1 MQQVRQQYYV
11 DRTVLYAS
19 HAIRRQSV
27 KGPWDYNLPP
37 IYVISLMNFR
47 LQPDSREPVLTVNFR
62 TDQHTEE
69 IFYDKLNLIYIQIP
83 NVEAILDDT
92 HPLKNWIHCIRTLH
106 TSEQPV
112 SIETTPTTTK
122 AITDAMT
129 LAEFEALSPQQK
141 FFYDC
146 AQHAEAEA
154 YSKEMTMKMD
164 ARAEGL
170 AEGRTEGLTEGRA
183 EGLEQGIEQGEQKRA
198 LETAANLIQMGLT
211 DEQIAQ
217 ATRLSIEQVQ
227 SLK

>member
-1 MQQVRQQYYV
+1 M
-11 DRTVLYAS
+11 
-19 HAIRRQSV
+19 
-27 KGPWDYNLPP
+27 
-37 IYVISLMNFR
+37 
-47 LQPDSREPVLTVNFR
+47 
-62 TDQHTEE
+62 
-69 IFYDKLNLIYIQIP
+69 
-83 NVEAILDDT
+83 
-92 HPLKNWIHCIRTLH
+92 
-106 TSEQPV
+106 

-170 AEGRTEGLTEGRA
+170 AEGRAEGLAEGLAEGRVEGRA
-183 EGLEQGIEQGEQKRA
+183 EGLAEGREEGRTEGRQEGIQEGIQEGSHLKA
-198 LETAANLIQMGLT
+198 LETARNLIQMGLM

-217 ATRLSIEQVQ
+217 ATGLSIDQVQ